1 MAFDELCALQGVTA
15 IDLVNAPPRVQHTQ
29 WINVSVTFVKNDDG
43 TVRLWL
49 QPKLSPSWPEA
60 SYHHQAMFQG
70 GFVRIFRAQFDNDVP
85 CRFLSFLCFDW
96 IGQENGIQIPEDVLW
111 QFDTACRAAG
121 SPQDLQWTFVLQ
133 HNAAPN
139 HPAFLTATHRFLTQ
153 AAIAPFVR
161 RRDAAVI
168 TASTASSQQPAP
180 GRPDGYGYSSIVF
193 GPQAPFDSNGCW
205 PTFATRSSRLRRS
218 DALGICKDVVFREM
232 GECIHLADVCVPN
245 LVVPDPTDHT
255 AALVKAKALPLVGA
269 PVDPRVPNDLVPAV
283 VKWTNDEL
291 DDVPDLCAR
300 YFTESPIEPALRE
313 AQVRMVSGYRR
324 LRSQDLALRID
335 GACATRFRMNS
346 GKTDPAS
353 DVDTM
358 WDADERCG
366 LRHVIQSLTLVGGA
380 VNVDPVNSPWQ
391 KSRIRP
397 GPGAAE
403 PRRLHGMAMGKR
415 PVARQASP
423 LWVETADL
431 PTSDGHPFFERLNR
445 VLEDCGFDA
454 FVEGLCSAFYAARM
468 GRPSLRPGRY
478 FRMLLIGYFEGLS
491 SERGIAWR
499 VADSLSLRSFLD
511 LELTESAPDHST
523 LSRTR
528 RLIDVET
535 HEAVFTWVLERLSE
549 AGLVVGKTVGI
560 DATTLEANA
569 AMRSI
574 ERRDTGESYEAF
586 IRRLAEAS
594 GVETPTRAEL
604 ARFDRSRK
612 NKKTSNKE
620 WKSPQ
625 DPDAKIAKMKDG
637 RTHLA
642 HKAEHG
648 VDMDTGAIVSVTVQD
663 ASDGDTATLPETLIM
678 AAEQVEAVQPEG
690 AGVEEV
696 VADKG
701 YHSDETLVGLGEV
714 GVRSHVSEPERG
726 RRCWQDKKTGETPP
740 EKRAAQKALYANR
753 RRVRG
758 RRGRRLQRRR
768 GEVVERTFAHMYETG
783 GMRRVWVRGHDNVRK
798 RVLLQAAACNI
809 GLLLRRQTGVGT
821 PRSLQG
827 RALSAIY
834 GLIGRWRGCW
844 ERLRRVW
851 GLKRSMLHL
860 EAA

>member
-1 MAFDELCALQGVTA
+1 MKWPTGALDSIAILDRQSIHPSEAETATPYLGLEHLDGDGGINCVQTVGSAELKSNKFQFSDRHVLFGKLRPYLRKIARPKFSGVCSTD
-15 IDLVNAPPRVQHTQ
+15 IIPILPRDGISRDYLFYFLRTPDTVNLATSRCSGVNLPR
-29 WINVSVTFVKNDDG
+29 
-43 TVRLWL
+43 
-49 QPKLSPSWPEA
+49 LSPS
-60 SYHHQAMFQG
+60 
-70 GFVRIFRAQFDNDVP
+70 
-85 CRFLSFLCFDW
+85 
-96 IGQENGIQIPEDVLW
+96 
-111 QFDTACRAAG
+111 
-121 SPQDLQWTFVLQ
+121 
-133 HNAAPN
+133 
-139 HPAFLTATHRFLTQ
+139 
-153 AAIAPFVR
+153 
-161 RRDAAVI
+161 
-168 TASTASSQQPAP
+168 
-180 GRPDGYGYSSIVF
+180 
-193 GPQAPFDSNGCW
+193 
-205 PTFATRSSRLRRS
+205 
-218 DALGICKDVVFREM
+218 
-232 GECIHLADVCVPN
+232 
-245 LVVPDPTDHT
+245 
-255 AALVKAKALPLVGA
+255 
-269 PVDPRVPNDLVPAV
+269 
-283 VKWTNDEL
+283 
-291 DDVPDLCAR
+291 
-300 YFTESPIEPALRE
+300 
-313 AQVRMVSGYRR
+313 
-324 LRSQDLALRID
+324 
-335 GACATRFRMNS
+335 
-346 GKTDPAS
+346 
-353 DVDTM
+353 
-358 WDADERCG
+358 
-366 LRHVIQSLTLVGGA
+366 
-380 VNVDPVNSPWQ
+380 SPWQ

-431 PTSDGHPFFERLNR
+431 PTSDGHPFFARLNR

-594 GVETPTRAEL
+594 GVETPTRADL

-612 NKKTSNKE
+612 DKKTSNKE
-620 WKSPQ
+620 WQSPQ

-648 VDMDTGAIVSVTVQD
+648 VDMDTGAIVSVTVQA